1 MQREGVRDMNT
12 LDQHYRRTGFLA
24 FFLSGICAISSGVI
38 VSLLKDRYG
47 LSFSMTGTLLSL
59 LSIGNM
65 AAGVLSGVLGER
77 IGMRRTVLFL
87 LPGYFVGYGLMSL
100 FGAAGVLMAAFFLV
114 GIAKGNALNTCTVLV
129 GNHTKNRARSMTAMH
144 CCYAA
149 GALLC
154 PFFISSLQGI
164 SPILPVLGVGAAG
177 LLLWLLC
184 LAAGLPTDNG
194 GKQTGKGKTDL
205 SFLKAPSFWIL
216 TALVFCQNAAEQ
228 SVNGWL
234 VTYFRNEGI
243 LTGALSAYT
252 ITIMWGAT
260 LAGRLLIAFAFR
272 IRNIFRALTVMGA
285 FCTVLYLF
293 LVQAKTPVTAILALF
308 AFAFAMSGVNPL
320 AVAGVGEQMSA
331 VSMGI
336 LLPISG
342 IGAIVMPL
350 IIGILADS
358 IGLRAGMAANL
369 IPCIGM
375 FVLSLVMALRTAGKE
390 EAAAE
395 S

>member
-1 MQREGVRDMNT
+1 
-12 LDQHYRRTGFLA
+12 
-24 FFLSGICAISSGVI
+24 
-38 VSLLKDRYG
+38 
-47 LSFSMTGTLLSL
+47 
-59 LSIGNM
+59 
-65 AAGVLSGVLGER
+65 
-77 IGMRRTVLFL
+77 MRRTVRLL

-100 FGAAGVLMAAFFLV
+100 FGAAGVLMTAFFLV

-129 GNHTKNRARSMTAMH
+129 GNHTKNRARSVTAMH
-144 CCYAA
+144 CFYAA

-154 PFFISSLQGI
+154 PFFFSALQGI
-164 SPILPVLGVGAAG
+164 SPILPVLGVSAAG
-177 LLLWLLC
+177 LFLWLLR
-184 LAAGLPTDNG
+184 LAAGLPMGSG
-194 GKQTGKGKTDL
+194 GKQTGTGKTDL
-205 SFLKAPSFWIL
+205 SFLKTSSFWIL

-243 LTGALSAYT
+243 LAGALSADT
-252 ITIMWGAT
+252 ITIMWGAA
-260 LAGRLLIAFAFR
+260 LAGRLLVAFVFR
-272 IRNIFRALTVMGA
+272 IRNLFRALTVMGA
-285 FCTVLYLF
+285 CCTALYLF
-293 LVQAKTPVTAILALF
+293 LVQARTPVAAIAALF
-308 AFAFAMSGVNPL
+308 AFSFAMSGGNPL
-320 AVAGVGEQMSA
+320 AVAGVGEQMST

>member
-1 MQREGVRDMNT
+1 MG
-12 LDQHYRRTGFLA
+12 
-24 FFLSGICAISSGVI
+24 S
-38 VSLLKDRYG
+38 
-47 LSFSMTGTLLSL
+47 
-59 LSIGNM
+59 
-65 AAGVLSGVLGER
+65 
-77 IGMRRTVLFL
+77 
-87 LPGYFVGYGLMSL
+87 
-100 FGAAGVLMAAFFLV
+100 
-114 GIAKGNALNTCTVLV
+114 
-129 GNHTKNRARSMTAMH
+129 
-144 CCYAA
+144 
-149 GALLC
+149 
-154 PFFISSLQGI
+154 
-164 SPILPVLGVGAAG
+164 
-177 LLLWLLC
+177 
-184 LAAGLPTDNG
+184 G
-194 GKQTGKGKTDL
+194 GKQTGTGKTDL
-205 SFLKAPSFWIL
+205 SFLKTPSFWIL

-243 LTGALSAYT
+243 LAGALSADT

-260 LAGRLLIAFAFR
+260 LAGRILVAFVFR
-272 IRNIFRALTVMGA
+272 IRNLFRALTVMGA
-285 FCTVLYLF
+285 CCTAWYLF
-293 LVQAKTPVTAILALF
+293 LVQVRTPVAAIAAL
-308 AFAFAMSGVNPL
+308 FAMSGVNPL

>member
-194 GKQTGKGKTDL
+194 GKQTGTGKT
-205 SFLKAPSFWIL
+205 
-216 TALVFCQNAAEQ
+216 CQNAAEQ

-336 LLPISG
+336 LLPVSG

-350 IIGILADS
+350 LIGILADS

-369 IPCIGM
+369 VPCIGM
-375 FVLSLVMALRTAGKE
+375 FVLSLVMALRTKGQA
-390 EAAAE
+390 
-395 S
+395 

>member
-1 MQREGVRDMNT
+1 
-12 LDQHYRRTGFLA
+12 
-24 FFLSGICAISSGVI
+24 
-38 VSLLKDRYG
+38 
-47 LSFSMTGTLLSL
+47 
-59 LSIGNM
+59 
-65 AAGVLSGVLGER
+65 
-77 IGMRRTVLFL
+77 MRRTVLLL

-129 GNHTKNRARSMTAMH
+129 GNHAKNRARSVTAMH
-144 CCYAA
+144 CFYAA

-154 PFFISSLQGI
+154 PFFLSALQGI
-164 SPILPVLGVGAAG
+164 SPILPVLGVSAAG
-177 LLLWLLC
+177 LFLWLLR
-184 LAAGLPTDNG
+184 LAAGLPMGSG
-194 GKQTGKGKTDL
+194 GKQTGTGKTDL
-205 SFLKAPSFWIL
+205 SFLKTPSFWIL

-243 LTGALSAYT
+243 LAGALSADT
-252 ITIMWGAT
+252 ITIMWGAA
-260 LAGRLLIAFAFR
+260 LAGRLLVAFVFR
-272 IRNIFRALTVMGA
+272 IRNLFRALTVMGA
-285 FCTVLYLF
+285 GCTALYLF
-293 LVQAKTPVTAILALF
+293 LVQARTPVAAIAAL
-308 AFAFAMSGVNPL
+308 FAMSGVNPL

-350 IIGILADS
+350 IVGILADS

-375 FVLSLVMALRTAGKE
+375 FVLSLVMALRTKGK
-390 EAAAE
+390 A
-395 S
+395 